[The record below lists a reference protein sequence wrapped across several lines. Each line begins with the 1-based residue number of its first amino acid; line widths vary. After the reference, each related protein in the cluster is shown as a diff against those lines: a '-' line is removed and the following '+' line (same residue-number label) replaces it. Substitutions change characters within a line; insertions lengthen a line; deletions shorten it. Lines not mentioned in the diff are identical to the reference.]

1 MFLLRLLLLPFT
13 LLYGFGILLRNLLY
27 SSGVFT
33 RMDFDF
39 PIVCVGNLSAG
50 GTGKTP
56 HIEWLLA
63 NLPPQ
68 LKAAI
73 LSRGYLRKTSGY
85 ILADAHST
93 AADIGDEPLQMK
105 HKFPDV
111 PVAACANRV
120 LGVPQLLADAPNT
133 NLILMDDGFQHLGI
147 RAGFNIVLT
156 PAASPFYKDW
166 LLPFGRLR
174 EYRNGYK
181 RAQAIVVTKC
191 EEGMSKHEQEEM
203 IRAIAPL
210 PEQEVYF
217 TGIKPSQTLHPVF
230 EAKSM
235 QTNEIKDY
243 SILAFAGI
251 ANPDLFTR
259 FIKQSGHLHQF
270 IRFSDHHTFTEKELK
285 DLGER
290 FELIQSEKK
299 IILTTEKDAKRI
311 QSHPQKALL
320 EKLPFYYLPIE
331 IVFIND
337 DGQKL
342 IQSIVNYVN
351 AANTGSN

>member
-1 MFLLRLLLLPFT
+1 MFLLRILLLPFT
-13 LLYGFGILLRNLLY
+13 LLYGLGILLRNLLY

-73 LSRGYLRKTSGY
+73 LSRGYLRKSSGY

-93 AADIGDEPLQMK
+93 AADIGDEPMQMK

-111 PVAACANRV
+111 PVASCENRV
-120 LGVPQLLADAPNT
+120 LGVPQLLADAPDT
-133 NLILMDDGFQHLGI
+133 NLLLMDDGFQHLGI
-147 RAGFNIVLT
+147 RAGFNMVLT

-174 EYRNGYK
+174 EFRNGYK

-203 IRAIAPL
+203 IRAIEPL

-217 TGIKPSQTLHPVF
+217 TGIKYSHALHPVF
-230 EAKSM
+230 EGASI
-235 QTNEIKDY
+235 QSNEIKDY

-251 ANPDLFTR
+251 ADPDLFTR
-259 FIKQSGHLHQF
+259 FIKITGHLHHF
-270 IRFSDHHTFTEKELK
+270 IRFNDHHTFTEKELK
-285 DLGER
+285 DLIER
-290 FELIQSEKK
+290 FELIQSKKK
-299 IILTTEKDAKRI
+299 ILLTTEKDAKRI
-311 QSHPQKALL
+311 QSHPQKAVL

-331 IVFIND
+331 IFFIND

-342 IQSIVNYVN
+342 IQSIVNYVD
-351 AANTGSN
+351 AAITASN